1 MKIRMRLSFLMAA
14 SWVFKEVSVEA
25 AVVVGVVNSMIL
37 VDCVGILCYFFSG
50 LSGRGVVIGCLWMYD
65 VI

>member
-1 MKIRMRLSFLMAA
+1 M
-14 SWVFKEVSVEA
+14 FKEVSVEA